1 MRSLDPEADMEMTIM
16 TDHELADRLSQL
28 VWEHVTDFLEGGSP
42 GSELRMEL
50 ADRPVDL
57 DELLIF
63 FLWVHTHV
71 VQQAYAGRYSSSVVK
86 QLLDAMH
93 RRVFADLEEHGI
105 AASRLPLFEQV
116 ISSRYAEYYAAAKSE
131 TQRIGELAASLV
143 DDQSDGTDRDALA
156 AALAQASVEVAGPL
170 RDFLVEVRLAPE
182 PAVSPT

>member
-1 MRSLDPEADMEMTIM
+1 MEMTIL

-42 GSELRMEL
+42 GSELGADLL

-71 VQQAYAGRYSSSVVK
+71 VQQAYAGRYSSDVVK
-86 QLLDAMH
+86 RLLDAMH

-105 AASRLPLFEQV
+105 ASGRLPLFEQV
-116 ISSRYAEYYAAAKSE
+116 ISSRYAEYYAAVKSTTE
-131 TQRIGELAASLV
+131 PVGELAARLV
-143 DDQSDGTDRDALA
+143 DDESDGTDRDALA
-156 AALAQASVEVAGPL
+156 AALAQASVEIAGPL
-170 RDFLVEVRLAPE
+170 RDFLLEVRLAPE
-182 PAVSPT
+182 PTVSPT